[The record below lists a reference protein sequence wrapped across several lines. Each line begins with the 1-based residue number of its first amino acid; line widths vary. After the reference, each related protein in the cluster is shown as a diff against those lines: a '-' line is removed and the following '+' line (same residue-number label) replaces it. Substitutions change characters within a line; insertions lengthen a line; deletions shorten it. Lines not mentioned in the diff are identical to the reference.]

1 MASTIQIKR
10 NTATGQTPQSLVSGE
25 LAVNV
30 FDRKLYVGNNASG
43 VTGLLGED
51 FKITTQASAGSI
63 AHLKLFNV
71 PYGNTRGTVSNTIAL
86 VGDDAITV
94 ARAANGAI
102 TFALDNDFG
111 QSFPTDSGTATPTN
125 HALAIAGGNGINTS
139 GTGATV
145 TVTLAPTITSSHTFD
160 NDIVFNGAAAGAND
174 LVWDKS
180 ANALEFADNNKA
192 TFGTGAD
199 LAIYHDGSNSYI
211 DDASGT
217 GSLIVKTNQFTVR
230 NAAGDENLIA
240 GTADGAVQISHNN
253 STKIATTSTGVT
265 ITGVT
270 VDDGATH
277 AGDVTFVGATS
288 GRDAVWD
295 TSDNA
300 FEFADNARAKFGT
313 GGDLEILHDSNNSSI
328 NHLAGGQG
336 DFYIQSDQFY
346 FRTATEGENYI
357 TATRNGAVTLSNDGA
372 QKLSTLSTGVSIT
385 GNLVPASADGG
396 ALGGASNEWSDLYLA
411 DGSIMY
417 FGNEQDVTLT
427 HIPDNG
433 LRMADNRALYFGN
446 DTDLQ
451 LYHDGSNSYINDA
464 GTGSLIVKTSQW
476 LVRNA
481 AGSENMIAA
490 TQAGAVEL
498 YYANSAKLA
507 TKTDGVDITGELQS
521 DTLDV
526 DGNADISGTLTV
538 GTNLTVAGNHHIDGN
553 LTVEG
558 ATTYVSSST
567 VKVDDS
573 MLILAANN
581 AAHTVDAGVYQKY
594 VNSGTKFAG
603 YFFDAT
609 DNVFKFFKDTSVEPT
624 TTVNLAGSG
633 YAMAQLD
640 AVIDGGTF

>member
-10 NTATGQTPQSLVSGE
+10 NTASGQTPQSLVSGE

-111 QSFPTDSGTATPTN
+111 QSFPTDSGTGTPSS
-125 HALAIAGGNGINTS
+125 HALTIAGGEGIDTSASGATITIAGEDSTASNKGVIIVDAGEGIDVSYSS
-139 GTGATV
+139 GTATV
-145 TVTLAPTITSSHTFD
+145 SGEDATASNKGVASFNSADFTLSSGAVSLASTITTAHTLD
-160 NDIVFNGAAAGAND
+160 NDITFNGAATNM
-174 LVWDKS
+174 VWDKS
-180 ANALEFADNNKA
+180 DNALEFADSTKA

-230 NAAGDENLIA
+230 NAAGDENMIA
-240 GTADGAVQISHNN
+240 GTADGGVQLSYDN
-253 STKIATTSTGVT
+253 SV
-265 ITGVT
+265 
-270 VDDGATH
+270 
-277 AGDVTFVGATS
+277 
-288 GRDAVWD
+288 
-295 TSDNA
+295 
-300 FEFADNARAKFGT
+300 KFQTLT
-313 GGDLEILHDSNNSSI
+313 GGAS
-328 NHLAGGQG
+328 
-336 DFYIQSDQFY
+336 
-346 FRTATEGENYI
+346 
-357 TATRNGAVTLSNDGA
+357 V
-372 QKLSTLSTGVSIT
+372 T
-385 GNLVPASADGG
+385 GNLVPNAADGG

-411 DGSIMY
+411 DSATIQ
-417 FGNEQDVTLT
+417 FGADQDVQLI
-427 HIPDNG
+427 HVPDSG
-433 LRMADNRALYFGN
+433 LRMPDGDKMLFGTG
-446 DTDLQ
+446 DDLQ
-451 LYHDGSNSYINDA
+451 IYHDGSHSYINDA
-464 GTGSLIVKTSQW
+464 GTGNLKILGSQID
-476 LVRNA
+476 LLGGTDGA
-481 AGSENMIAA
+481 ETMA
-490 TQAGAVEL
+490 TFVDNGAVTL
-498 YYANSAKLA
+498 YYDNSAKLA

-594 VNSGTKFAG
+594 VSSGTKFAG
-603 YFFDAT
+603 YFFDAS
-609 DNVFKFFKDTSVEPT
+609 DNVFKFFKDTAVEPT
-624 TTVNLAGSG
+624 TTVNLSGSG

>member
-10 NTATGQTPQSLVSGE
+10 NTASGQTPQSLVSGE

-111 QSFPTDSGTATPTN
+111 QSFPTDSGTGTPSS
-125 HALAIAGGNGINTS
+125 HALTIAGGNGINTS

-145 TVTLAPTITSSHTFD
+145 TVTLAPTITSAHSFGNDTTFVGATSGRDAVWDTSDNAFEFADNAKAKFGTGGDLEIFHDSNNSALNHTGTGDFYIQSDQFYFRSATTSENYISATVNGSVKLYD
-160 NDIVFNGAAAGAND
+160 NGAEKISTAAYGVNITGVTVDDGATHDGDVTFNGAATNI
-174 LVWDKS
+174 VWDKS
-180 ANALEFADNNKA
+180 DNALEFADSTKA

-230 NAAGDENLIA
+230 NAAGDENMIA
-240 GTADGAVQISHNN
+240 GTADGGVQLSYDN
-253 STKIATTSTGVT
+253 SV
-265 ITGVT
+265 
-270 VDDGATH
+270 
-277 AGDVTFVGATS
+277 
-288 GRDAVWD
+288 
-295 TSDNA
+295 
-300 FEFADNARAKFGT
+300 KFQTLT
-313 GGDLEILHDSNNSSI
+313 GGAS
-328 NHLAGGQG
+328 
-336 DFYIQSDQFY
+336 
-346 FRTATEGENYI
+346 
-357 TATRNGAVTLSNDGA
+357 V
-372 QKLSTLSTGVSIT
+372 T
-385 GNLVPASADGG
+385 GNLVPNAADGG

-411 DGSIMY
+411 DSATIQ
-417 FGNEQDVTLT
+417 FGADQDVQLI
-427 HIPDNG
+427 HVPDSG
-433 LRMADNRALYFGN
+433 LRMPDGDKMLFGTG
-446 DTDLQ
+446 DDLQ
-451 LYHDGSNSYINDA
+451 IYHDGSHSYINDA
-464 GTGSLIVKTSQW
+464 GTGNLKILGSQID
-476 LVRNA
+476 LLGGTDGA
-481 AGSENMIAA
+481 ETMA
-490 TQAGAVEL
+490 TFVDNGAVTL
-498 YYANSAKLA
+498 YYDNSAKLA

-594 VNSGTKFAG
+594 VSSGTKFAG
-603 YFFDAT
+603 YFFDAS
-609 DNVFKFFKDTSVEPT
+609 DNVFKFFKDTAVEPT
-624 TTVNLAGSG
+624 TTVNLSGSG

>member
-10 NTATGQTPQSLVSGE
+10 NTASGQTPQSLVSGE

-30 FDRKLYVGNNASG
+30 FDRKLYVGNNSSG
-43 VTGLLGED
+43 VTGLVGED
-51 FKITTQASAGSI
+51 FKITTQTGVNGGIGGSGQH
-63 AHLKLFNV
+63 AHIKLFNV

-111 QSFPTDSGTATPTN
+111 QSFPTDSGTGTPSS
-125 HALAIAGGNGINTS
+125 HALTIAGGEGIDTS
-139 GTGATV
+139 ASGATV
-145 TVTLAPTITSSHTFD
+145 TIAGEDATASNKGVASFNSADFSVSSGAVSLASTITTAHTLD
-160 NDIVFNGAAAGAND
+160 NDITFAGAATNM
-174 LVWDKS
+174 VWDKS
-180 ANALEFADNNKA
+180 DNALEFADSTKA

-230 NAAGDENLIA
+230 NAAGDENMIA
-240 GTADGAVQISHNN
+240 GTADGGVQLSYDN
-253 STKIATTSTGVT
+253 SV
-265 ITGVT
+265 
-270 VDDGATH
+270 
-277 AGDVTFVGATS
+277 
-288 GRDAVWD
+288 
-295 TSDNA
+295 
-300 FEFADNARAKFGT
+300 KFQTLT
-313 GGDLEILHDSNNSSI
+313 GGAS
-328 NHLAGGQG
+328 
-336 DFYIQSDQFY
+336 
-346 FRTATEGENYI
+346 
-357 TATRNGAVTLSNDGA
+357 V
-372 QKLSTLSTGVSIT
+372 T
-385 GNLVPASADGG
+385 GNLVPNAADGG

-411 DGSIMY
+411 DSATIQ
-417 FGNEQDVTLT
+417 FGADQDVQLI
-427 HIPDNG
+427 HVPDSG
-433 LRMADNRALYFGN
+433 LRMPDGDKMMFGN
-446 DTDLQ
+446 SDDLKI
-451 LYHDGSNSYINDA
+451 YHDGSNSFIDDA
-464 GTGSLIVKTSQW
+464 GTGGLYIRADNLIRFDKYTGETMASFASD
-476 LVRNA
+476 A
-481 AGSENMIAA
+481 AV
-490 TQAGAVEL
+490 TL
-498 YYANSAKLA
+498 YYDNSAKLA

-594 VNSGTKFAG
+594 VSSGTKFAG

-609 DNVFKFFKDTSVEPT
+609 DNVFKFFKDTAVEPT
-624 TTVNLAGSG
+624 TTVNLSGSG

>member
-10 NTATGQTPQSLVSGE
+10 NTASGQTPQSLVSGE

-111 QSFPTDSGTATPTN
+111 QSFPTDSGTGTPSS
-125 HALAIAGGNGINTS
+125 HALTIAGGNGINTS

-145 TVTLAPTITSSHTFD
+145 TVTLAPTITSAHSFGNDTTFVGATSGRDAVWDTSDNAFEFADNAIAKFGTGGDLEIFHDSNNSALNHTGTGDFYIQSDQFYFRSATTSENYISATVNGSVKLYD
-160 NDIVFNGAAAGAND
+160 NGAEKISTAAYGVNITGVTVDDGATHDGDVTFNGAATNM
-174 LVWDKS
+174 VWDKS
-180 ANALEFADNNKA
+180 DNALEFADSTKA

-230 NAAGDENLIA
+230 NAAGDENMIA
-240 GTADGAVQISHNN
+240 GTADGGVQLSYDN
-253 STKIATTSTGVT
+253 SV
-265 ITGVT
+265 
-270 VDDGATH
+270 
-277 AGDVTFVGATS
+277 
-288 GRDAVWD
+288 
-295 TSDNA
+295 
-300 FEFADNARAKFGT
+300 KFQTLT
-313 GGDLEILHDSNNSSI
+313 GGAS
-328 NHLAGGQG
+328 
-336 DFYIQSDQFY
+336 
-346 FRTATEGENYI
+346 
-357 TATRNGAVTLSNDGA
+357 V
-372 QKLSTLSTGVSIT
+372 T
-385 GNLVPASADGG
+385 GNLVPNAADGG

-411 DGSIMY
+411 DSATIQ
-417 FGNEQDVTLT
+417 FGADQDVQLI
-427 HIPDNG
+427 HVPDSG
-433 LRMADNRALYFGN
+433 LRMPDGDKMLFGTG
-446 DTDLQ
+446 DDLQ
-451 LYHDGSNSYINDA
+451 IYHDGSHSYINDA
-464 GTGSLIVKTSQW
+464 GTGNLKILGSQID
-476 LVRNA
+476 LLGGTDGA
-481 AGSENMIAA
+481 ETMA
-490 TQAGAVEL
+490 TFVDNGAVTL
-498 YYANSAKLA
+498 YYDNSAKLA

-526 DGNADISGTLTV
+526 DGNADISGTLTI

-594 VNSGTKFAG
+594 VSSGTKFAG
-603 YFFDAT
+603 YFFDAS
-609 DNVFKFFKDTSVEPT
+609 DNVFKFFKDTAVEPT